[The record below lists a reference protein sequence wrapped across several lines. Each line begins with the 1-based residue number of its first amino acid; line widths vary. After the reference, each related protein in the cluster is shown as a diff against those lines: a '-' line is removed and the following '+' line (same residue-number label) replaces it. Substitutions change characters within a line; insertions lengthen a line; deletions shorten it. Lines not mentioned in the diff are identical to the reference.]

1 MKEMK
6 DKYYYLASAALAVAS
21 TASIVTYAVQKS
33 KNQKSNVGL
42 LIAGITGL
50 AGSAFLA
57 TRPARDAQKK
67 LTVEDLLDDA
77 DTELMQ
83 TNISEIFGNAAEQG
97 EAEQTIRQIELDE
110 EATIEDFINE

>member
-1 MKEMK
+1 MK
-6 DKYYYLASAALAVAS
+6 DKYYYLAGAALAVAS

-42 LIAGITGL
+42 LIAGIAGL

-57 TRPARDAQKK
+57 TQPARDAQKK
-67 LTVEDLLDDA
+67 LTVEDLLDDE
-77 DTELMQ
+77 DTKLMQ
-83 TNISEIFGNAAEQG
+83 TNISEIFGNAAESE
-97 EAEQTIRQIELDE
+97 EAHQEIRQIELDE